1 MPEDVETPSSQRMLE
16 IYLNDHL
23 AAATGGVALA
33 RRATRNTRDAKIMP
47 RLAAVAHEID
57 QDRRSLLEIMRQLDV
72 KVARYKLVMGWAGEK
87 AGRLKLNGA
96 LMNRSPL
103 SALIELEALVLGVQ
117 GKAAGWR
124 TLLAI
129 AGQEP
134 RVNADMLRNLLT
146 RAQQQFDELE
156 SIRVQIASEMA
167 T

>member
-1 MPEDVETPSSQRMLE
+1 MLE

>member
-1 MPEDVETPSSQRMLE
+1 METPSSQRMLE